1 MKKMVGIAFLVL
13 VFWFSGIVVAHVAH
27 GSGNDPL
34 LKAIK
39 ARHSEMVLRSFN
51 AGPLF
56 GMAKGDIEYDA
67 ELAST
72 LANNLLIMT
81 TVNNGRMWPEGSDN
95 EAYPDD
101 SRALPEIWTTYPAI
115 ADSGKAY
122 VEAVTALAG
131 VAGNGLGELRSVIGD
146 VGQSCKGC
154 HDDFRAEEDY

>member
-1 MKKMVGIAFLVL
+1 MKKLVGITSLVL
-13 VFWFSGIVVAHVAH
+13 VFCFSGIVIAHIAH
-27 GSGNDPL
+27 GAGNDPL
-34 LKAIK
+34 LKATQ
-39 ARHSEMVLRSFN
+39 ARHAEMTLRSFN
-51 AGPLF
+51 AGALF

-67 ELAST
+67 ELAAT

-115 ADSGKAY
+115 ADSEKVY
-122 VEAVTALAG
+122 VEAVTALAE

>member
-1 MKKMVGIAFLVL
+1 MKKLIGTAFLVL
-13 VFWFSGIVVAHVAH
+13 VFWFSGLVAAHVAH
-27 GSGNDPL
+27 GAGDDPL

-39 ARHSEMVLRSFN
+39 ARQAEMTLRSFN

-67 ELAST
+67 ELAAT
-72 LANNLLIMT
+72 LANNLLTLT
-81 TVNNGRMWPEGSDN
+81 TVNSGRMWPEGSDN
-95 EAYPDD
+95 EAWPDD
-101 SRALPEIWTTYPAI
+101 TRSLPEIWTTYPDI
-115 ADSGKAY
+115 EDKEKAY
-122 VEAVTALAG
+122 VDAITALAG

>member
-1 MKKMVGIAFLVL
+1 MKKLIGTMFLVFAL
-13 VFWFSGIVVAHVAH
+13 WFSGIVTAHIAH
-27 GSGNDPL
+27 GAGNDPL

-39 ARHSEMVLRSFN
+39 ARQAEMTLRSFN

-67 ELAST
+67 ELAAT
-72 LANNLLIMT
+72 LANNLLT
-81 TVNNGRMWPEGSDN
+81 LTAVKNGRMWPDGSDN
-95 EAYPDD
+95 EAWPDD
-101 SRALPEIWTTYPAI
+101 TRSLPEIWTTYPAI
-115 ADSGKAY
+115 ADRGKEY
-122 VEAVTALAG
+122 LEAITALAE

>member
-1 MKKMVGIAFLVL
+1 MKKLIGTMLVVL
-13 VFWFSGIVVAHVAH
+13 ALWFSGIVAAHIAH
-27 GSGNDPL
+27 GAGKDPL

-39 ARHSEMVLRSFN
+39 ARNAEMTLRSFN

-67 ELAST
+67 ELASA

-81 TVNNGRMWPEGSDN
+81 TVNNGRMWPNGSDN

-101 SRALPEIWTTYPAI
+101 TRALPEIWTTYPAI
-115 ADSGKAY
+115 EDQGKAY
-122 VEAVTALAG
+122 LDAVAALAE
-131 VAGNGLGELRSVIGD
+131 VAGNGLGELRSVVGD

-154 HDDFRAEEDY
+154 HDDFRAEDDY

>member
-1 MKKMVGIAFLVL
+1 MQKSVGIISLVL
-13 VFWFSGIVVAHVAH
+13 ALGLGSVVMAH
-27 GSGNDPL
+27 GAGDDPL

-39 ARHSEMVLRSFN
+39 ARIGEMELRSFN

-67 ELAST
+67 EMAAT
-72 LANNLLIMT
+72 LARNLLIMT
-81 TVNNGRMWPEGSDN
+81 TMDNGRMWPEGSDN
-95 EAYPDD
+95 EAWPDD

-115 ADSGKAY
+115 ADRGKAY
-122 VEAVTALAG
+122 LDAVTALAE

-154 HDDFRAEEDY
+154 HDDFRSEKGH